1 MNAIWTPEEEANRLA
16 ARFSGVNQAKFA
28 RENNLPGGA
37 SMLSQHIKGRRP
49 LNLEAAK
56 VYARGF
62 HCSISDISPRLAAD
76 VLDASHLTLQSGEHL
91 VSALEDWRLQ
101 ASSRSQAVID
111 TLTLLAKK
119 NKLRDEDWLLIE
131 QMVQRFAQK

>member
-1 MNAIWTPEEEANRLA
+1 MKIWSQEEEAAHLANR
-16 ARFSGVNQAKFA
+16 FNGVNQASFA
-28 RENNLPGGA
+28 RDHGVPGGA

-49 LNLEAAK
+49 LNLDAAK
-56 VYARGF
+56 AYAKGF
-62 HCSISDISPRLAAD
+62 GCSLSEISPRLASEIESAT
-76 VLDASHLTLQSGEHL
+76 HLINPRSPDNI

-111 TLTLLAKK
+111 QLTLLAKK

-131 QMVQRFAQK
+131 QMVKRFAQK

>member
-1 MNAIWTPEEEANRLA
+1 MAKHKQQRETANPIGMKINEVMLTKGMSGDYAAVAEYFDVKVPSVYGWVDTGRISKSRLPALAVWSGRPVSWWLGSEE
-16 ARFSGVNQAKFA
+16 
-28 RENNLPGGA
+28 
-37 SMLSQHIKGRRP
+37 
-49 LNLEAAK
+49 
-56 VYARGF
+56 
-62 HCSISDISPRLAAD
+62 
-76 VLDASHLTLQSGEHL
+76 L